1 MKHLKLGALLLAA
14 SLFTGVGVST
24 LSACDTC
31 GCSDAKKEMQKPACD
46 KKGCDKSGAQ
56 SKDKK
61 ACDSK

>member
-1 MKHLKLGALLLAA
+1 MKRLKLGALLLTA

-24 LSACDTC
+24 LSACGSC

-46 KKGCDKSGAQ
+46 KKGCDKSNA
-56 SKDKK
+56 KDKK